1 MKRKKSSGYRRH
13 GGHIGSYLIPSLV
26 AKGYEVV
33 VFSRGKTAAYP
44 EGFWEKR

>member
-1 MKRKKSSGYRRH
+1 MKRKKVLVIG
-13 GGHIGSYLIPSLV
+13 GTGHIGSYLIPSLV
-26 AKGYEVV
+26 AKDYEVV